1 MSNFIYNDG
10 GRLEAGFKTQTDCGI
25 RAVAIACD
33 ISYKD
38 ARAILKKSAKNGK
51 QGNGQIANGI
61 YKEDLNSALETFGF
75 KWQQAP
81 KFEGRKAKFYDLPK
95 GKIIA
100 RMSKH
105 FVAVVDNVIHDTWDS
120 SEKMVYGYW
129 TKQN

>member
-1 MSNFIYNDG
+1 MASFVYNDG
-10 GRLEAGFKTQTDCGI
+10 GRSEAGFKTQTDCGI

-38 ARAILKKSAKNGK
+38 ARGILKKAAKNGK

-61 YKEDLNSALETFGF
+61 YKEDLNTALETLGF
-75 KWQQAP
+75 KWSPAP
-81 KFEGRKAKFYDLPK
+81 KFEGRKAKHYDLPK
-95 GKIIA
+95 GKVIA

-105 FVAVVDNVIHDTWDS
+105 FVAVIDNVIHDTWDS

-129 TKQN
+129 AKS

>member
-1 MSNFIYNDG
+1 MASFVYNDG
-10 GRLEAGFKTQTDCGI
+10 GRSEAGFKTQTDCGI

-38 ARAILKKSAKNGK
+38 ARGILKKAAKNGK

-61 YKEDLNSALETFGF
+61 YKEDLNTALETLGF
-75 KWQQAP
+75 KWNPAP
-81 KFEGRKAKFYDLPK
+81 KFEGRKAKHYDLPK
-95 GKIIA
+95 GKVIA

-105 FVAVVDNVIHDTWDS
+105 FVSVIDNVIHDTWDS

-129 TKQN
+129 AKS

>member
-1 MSNFIYNDG
+1 MASFVYNDG
-10 GRLEAGFKTQTDCGI
+10 GRSEAGFKTQTDCGI

-38 ARAILKKSAKNGK
+38 ARGILKKAAKNGK

-61 YKEDLNSALETFGF
+61 YKEDLNTALETLGF
-75 KWQQAP
+75 KWSPAP
-81 KFEGRKAKFYDLPK
+81 KFEGRKAKHYDLPK
-95 GKIIA
+95 GKVIA

-105 FVAVVDNVIHDTWDS
+105 FVAVIDNVIHDTWDS

-129 TKQN
+129 RKV